1 MSEST
6 PFSSREIQPQR
17 GPVARVGCFVSLI
30 RLLLNIGLAKVQT
43 RSKVQTRYLCLT
55 AAQREAIETQL
66 EGTAM
71 EYHFNASNQAAAY
84 DFLMQHSLD
93 QVSHS
98 SLDSRWNVQWSSGW
112 SIQDGEDYRTRTL
125 YQWYLSIFCMCI

>member
-6 PFSSREIQPQR
+6 PFSSTREIQPQR
-17 GPVARVGCFVSLI
+17 GPVARVGCFVCLI

-43 RSKVQTRYLCLT
+43 HYLCLT
-55 AAQREAIETQL
+55 AAQWEAIETQL
-66 EGTAM
+66 EGATM

-84 DFLMQHSLD
+84 DFLMQHSFD
-93 QVSHS
+93 QVSRS
-98 SLDSRWNVQWSSGW
+98 SLDSCWNVQWSSGW
-112 SIQDGEDYRTRTL
+112 NIQDGEDYRTQTL